1 MSVGIKIGHDADQVA
16 ELRKSVLAILNTKAD
31 QKTIQLALS
40 LMKDSLK
47 IGPVAI
53 TGCTIYTGSDNNKE

>member
-1 MSVGIKIGHDADQVA
+1 MSVGIKVGHDSDQVA

-40 LMKDSLK
+40 VMKDSLK
-47 IGPVAI
+47 IGPI
-53 TGCTIYTGSDNNKE
+53 SISNCTINMDNNKE